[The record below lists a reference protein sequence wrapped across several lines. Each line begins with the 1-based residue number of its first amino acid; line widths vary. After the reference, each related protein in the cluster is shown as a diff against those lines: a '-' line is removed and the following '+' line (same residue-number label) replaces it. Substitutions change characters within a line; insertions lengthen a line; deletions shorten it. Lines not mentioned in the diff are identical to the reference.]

1 MGFLERVDESRVR
14 TYLVTLTD
22 ALRVHSDPHV
32 TRWESLEIFTTFA
45 TQAIVS
51 GNSARLVYQK
61 TIHCLVAAVDDKPSC
76 LKILSN
82 LSVLRVLLFHPFLRG
97 NLNRN

>member
-1 MGFLERVDESRVR
+1 LGFLERVDESRVR

-45 TQAIVS
+45 TQAIVP
-51 GNSARLVYQK
+51 GKSARLIIRRRLIV
-61 TIHCLVAAVDDKPSC
+61 
-76 LKILSN
+76 
-82 LSVLRVLLFHPFLRG
+82 
-97 NLNRN
+97 